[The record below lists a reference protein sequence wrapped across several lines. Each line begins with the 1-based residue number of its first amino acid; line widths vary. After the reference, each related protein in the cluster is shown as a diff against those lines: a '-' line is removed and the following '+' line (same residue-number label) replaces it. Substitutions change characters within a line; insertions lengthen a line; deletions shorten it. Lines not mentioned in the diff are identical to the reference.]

1 MTSDDHID
9 STQDPELDRWNAR
22 FAASE
27 YVFGTEPNAFLAR
40 QKPLLRSGMSALCV
54 ADGQGRNSV
63 WLARQGL
70 RVTAF
75 DFSPVGIEKARALA
89 EQAAVT
95 VDYRHAN
102 ATDWKWEPAA
112 YDVVVAI
119 FVQFAGPRLREK
131 MFAGMVR
138 TLRSGGF
145 LILQGYGPKQLD
157 YGTGGPKILAN
168 LYTEDLLRQS
178 FAGLEILHLQAH
190 DDVMHEGPGH
200 DGMSALV
207 DLVARKP

>member
-1 MTSDDHID
+1 M
-9 STQDPELDRWNAR
+9 
-22 FAASE
+22 
-27 YVFGTEPNAFLAR
+27 
-40 QKPLLRSGMSALCV
+40 
-54 ADGQGRNSV
+54 
-63 WLARQGL
+63 
-70 RVTAF
+70 
-75 DFSPVGIEKARALA
+75 
-89 EQAAVT
+89 
-95 VDYRHAN
+95 
-102 ATDWKWEPAA
+102 
-112 YDVVVAI
+112 VVAI

-138 TLRSGGF
+138 TLRSGGL

-178 FAGLEILHLQAH
+178 FAGLEILHLHAH
-190 DDVMHEGPGH
+190 DDAMHEGPGH